1 MKCFFYSL
9 LFIVL
14 FNTPQ
19 FVFAQEAED
28 PSVHVV
34 NEVQFDLKS
43 IKTGGDT
50 LVVDLFAI
58 SYEKDPREFR
68 LNVFGTN
75 LTDSDGVEH
84 LFTSVQVGRV
94 IVNISERQ
102 NYLNYL
108 LNQDVPVA
116 IQLKLTPT
124 TDAIKKAKQVK
135 LVFAA
140 FEEEGKFVEAR
151 LNLGK

>member
-1 MKCFFYSL
+1 MKCFFYSF

-14 FNTPQ
+14 FNAPQ
-19 FVFAQEAED
+19 SVFAQDAED
-28 PSVHVV
+28 PTVHVV

-43 IKTGGDT
+43 VKTVGDT

-58 SYEKDPREFR
+58 SYEKNPREFR

-75 LTDSDGVEH
+75 LTDADGVEH

-124 TDAIKKAKQVK
+124 TEAIKKAKLVK

-140 FEEEGKFVEAR
+140 IEEEGKFVEAK
-151 LNLGK
+151 LNLEK